1 MNFIKNYTIFI
12 IGLFFMALGID
23 SIIKS
28 MLGTSPIS
36 SIPYIL
42 SLNTNFSLGELTF
55 IINMVFFFM
64 QWFILRK
71 RFEKVQLLQIPMTF
85 IFATFIDVSM
95 SLLGFIHI
103 SNLYIIHLLVLLSGC
118 LSMGIGITCEL
129 LGKVVMLPGEGIVN
143 AIATNWHFDFGKT
156 KVIVDC
162 SLVIIACLLSLYYSG
177 SIVGIREGTVISA
190 MITGV
195 IVKFILSAVSDILLP
210 PKR

>member
-1 MNFIKNYTIFI
+1 MNLIKNYTIFI
-12 IGLFFMALGID
+12 IGLFFMSLGID

-42 SLNTNFSLGELTF
+42 SLNTQFSLGQITF

-71 RFEKVQLLQIPMTF
+71 RFEKIQLLQIPMTF

-95 SLLGFIHI
+95 NLLVFITI
-103 SNLYIIHLLVLLSGC
+103 PNVYIIHLMVLLLGC
-118 LSMGIGITCEL
+118 LSMGVGITCEL

-143 AIATNWHFDFGKT
+143 AIAVNWHFDFGKT
-156 KVIVDC
+156 KIAVDC

-177 SIVGIREGTVISA
+177 SIVGIREGTIISA
-190 MITGV
+190 MITGI
-195 IVKFILSAVSDILLP
+195 IVKFMLLAIM
-210 PKR
+210 KFKKQL